1 MICNFWSK
9 GASMKKRISILATVA
24 VVLLF
29 TTTLASAQFANPWVT
44 SYILQNLGPAPAA
57 AVVSYYQ
64 PDGTLVSAAT
74 KSLTIP
80 TGSSVTVVQ
89 YTDDVNL
96 PSGRYSAVISSD
108 QPLAAIANQQTAP
121 TGLSYMDSKPP
132 FGSYSGQGEGATK
145 VIAPEIMHNWYGYY
159 TKMYIQNAGSAD
171 ATITITFYPGLGGAS
186 GVTESAVIMPGAAYQ
201 ADQKGKTAL
210 GGAGGRFNGSAVV
223 TSNQPV
229 VVMVNE
235 LNEGAVKL
243 FSYNGFGAGA
253 TSVVC
258 PSILRGHYGW
268 YTSIAIANP
277 DTNPADV
284 TITYTAD
291 NAFSL
296 PAALRGT
303 TVVKNYTIAP
313 GQSKLRYDGTG
324 ASPTMDPSLSDLTTF
339 TRFFGTV
346 KITSN
351 RPIVAKVNQESDS
364 GNAEAYNCIDS
375 STATTKIA
383 VPLIQSKFYGFFT
396 SLTVQNVSGT
406 AGTVT
411 ITYKSDATYSSPP
424 STTYVKAHPISAN
437 GQFNVWEGGS
447 AGDLYSSGI
456 FTRFNGSA
464 IIESTVPVVAIVNEE
479 KGGVSGQDYGY
490 SFNVVNITP

>member
-1 MICNFWSK
+1 
-9 GASMKKRISILATVA
+9 MKKRLSILLTVA
-24 VVLLF
+24 VVLLA
-29 TTTLASAQFANPWVT
+29 TTSLASAQFANPWVT
-44 SYILQNLGPAPAA
+44 SYMLQNLGPSSASV
-57 AVVSYYQ
+57 VVSYYQ
-64 PDGTLVSAAT
+64 PNGTQVTAAN

-89 YTDDVNL
+89 YTDDPSL
-96 PSGRYSAVISSD
+96 PSGRYSAVVSSD
-108 QPLAAIANQQTAP
+108 QPLAALANEQTAP
-121 TGLSYMDSKPP
+121 TGLSYMSSTPP
-132 FGSYSGQGEGATK
+132 FGSYSGQSEGAMK
-145 VIAPEIMHNWYGYY
+145 VIAPEIMYNWYGYY
-159 TKMYIQNAGSAD
+159 TKMYIQNAGGAD
-171 ATITITFYPGLGGAS
+171 ANITITFNPGLGGAS
-186 GVTESAVIMPGAAYQ
+186 GVTESAVVKPNAAYE
-201 ADQKGKTAL
+201 ADQKNKTAL
-210 GGAGGRFNGSAVV
+210 GGAGGRFNGTAVV
-223 TSNQPV
+223 TSDQPV

-235 LNEGAVKL
+235 LNEGLVKL

-258 PSILRGHYGW
+258 PSVLRGHFGW

-277 DTNPADV
+277 DTNPANV
-284 TITYTAD
+284 TITYKAD
-291 NAFSL
+291 NTFSL
-296 PAALRGT
+296 PAGLRGT

-324 ASPTMDPSLSDLTTF
+324 ASPTMDTNLSDLTTF
-339 TRFFGTV
+339 TRFFGTAT
-346 KITSN
+346 ITSN

-364 GNAEAYNCIDS
+364 GNAEAYNCIDA

-383 VPLIQSKFYGFFT
+383 VPLIQSKFYGFYT
-396 SLTVQNVSGT
+396 SLTVQNVSNT

-447 AGDLYSSGI
+447 SGDLYSSGM